1 MGFNFKNIS
10 LNTILLL
17 GIVVLLFLFLQQCNR
32 SSKLKDELFIDG
44 QNLRALNDT
53 ISTYKTKNGE
63 VVYDKSILIAD
74 KKQLKELNKD
84 LYDEINNLNNNPK
97 VIIKEKIVI
106 DHDTIKVPTEVIKY
120 SNDYYG
126 FKWNHDTTYC
136 EGNFQILN
144 GETKFKLDKNGF
156 SDINTLITKN
166 SMGLTLKTG
175 INKVDGIY
183 KIFVESEHPDFK
195 IIKID
200 GAILD
205 KDMVLS
211 DESSWVV
218 GPNLG
223 YGLQVQ
229 SNGVLSHGVTIGM
242 GVTYNFNKNIKKIFK
257 R

>member
-1 MGFNFKNIS
+1 
-10 LNTILLL
+10 
-17 GIVVLLFLFLQQCNR
+17 
-32 SSKLKDELFIDG
+32 
-44 QNLRALNDT
+44 
-53 ISTYKTKNGE
+53 
-63 VVYDKSILIAD
+63 
-74 KKQLKELNKD
+74 
-84 LYDEINNLNNNPK
+84 
-97 VIIKEKIVI
+97 
-106 DHDTIKVPTEVIKY
+106 
-120 SNDYYG
+120 
-126 FKWNHDTTYC
+126 
-136 EGNFQILN
+136 
-144 GETKFKLDKNGF
+144 
-156 SDINTLITKN
+156 
-166 SMGLTLKTG
+166 MGLTLKTG